1 MPPKHRVNCNVV
13 VPPDL
18 VFGVYSNAFRV
29 SDTADGRCLLEFI
42 VYSATDHQAKV
53 VSKVPV
59 RKSFLPVIRDRI
71 TTCLGQASPGSSGF
85 STR

>member
-1 MPPKHRVNCNVV
+1 MPTQDHRVKCAVV
-13 VPPDL
+13 VPANL
-18 VFGVYSNAFRV
+18 VFGVFSNAFRV
-29 SDTADGRCLLEFI
+29 SDTDDGRCLLEFL

-71 TTCLGQASPGSSGF
+71 TTCLGSSK
-85 STR
+85 